1 MATQRTVVQSLS
13 IALIVFVMFTFI
25 LAVTTYLGFKGKFDA
40 EEQTKAANESAASA
54 NSELGTQRQNNQILI
69 DAIGIAMTD
78 PENPGSDNPEAA
90 IDNWFTQRFGAF
102 SEDPRSYEKLAL
114 WLQESI
120 REKDTQLQERLIE
133 KERLVSDAQKVA
145 ADEKKRADTA
155 SKRVTAVEDERKQA
169 QAQFDQSVAEHQKQ
183 MQDLTQK
190 LKDAQDESTQLEEI
204 KQAVGRAE
212 DVISARSLDN
222 FKTAS
227 TVDRVTTILTEL
239 RERER
244 AINRFNALLAKLR
257 ISDPQLQRTIG
268 DSIPLDERIDGFD
281 GRIISVNHADRT
293 ALVLSDST
301 RGMRPGLVFYV
312 YSPDDP
318 KPLVASRKGS
328 VEVMNLE
335 SDTLV
340 RMRIRS
346 DSLGDPIVSGDGVA
360 TSLWEAGT
368 QFTSVIV
375 GFVQIDQDA
384 DSDQDRLEDLIQGVG
399 GSVELSVTPLT
410 TMIIDAGKPDNLG
423 LEKPDDWGDRE
434 SKRRDRELRE
444 ANRLGIQVVGIGEF
458 MQMLGLRRDSLDA
471 NRLPDASVR

>member
-13 IALIVFVMFTFI
+13 IALIVFVTFTFI

-54 NSELGTQRQNNQILI
+54 NAELGTQKQNNQILV

-78 PENPGSDNPEAA
+78 PDNPGSDAPEAA
-90 IDNWFTQRFGAF
+90 IDNWFTQRFGDF

-145 ADEKKRADTA
+145 ADEKKRADSA
-155 SKRVTAVEDERKQA
+155 NKRVTAVEDERKQA
-169 QAQFDQSVAEHQKQ
+169 QAQFDQSVAEQQKQ

-190 LKDAQDESTQLEEI
+190 LKNAQDESTQLEEI

-212 DVISARSLDN
+212 DVVSARSLDN

-227 TVDRVTTILTEL
+227 TVDRVNTILTEL

-257 ISDPQLQRTIG
+257 IANPETQQLLG
-268 DSIPLDERIDGFD
+268 DSIPLDDRIDGFD

-312 YSPDDP
+312 YNPDDP
-318 KPLVASRKGS
+318 KPLVLSRKGS

-346 DSLGDPIVSGDGVA
+346 DSLGDPIVSGDGIA

-384 DSDQDRLEDLIQGVG
+384 TPDQDRLEDLIKGVG
-399 GSVELSVTPLT
+399 GSVETSVTPLT
-410 TMIIDAGKPDNLG
+410 TMVIDAGPPQNFG
-423 LEKPDDWGDRE
+423 LEKPEEWRE
-434 SKRRDRELRE
+434 RDVKRRERELRE
-444 ANRLGIQVVGIGEF
+444 ANRLGIQVVGISEF

-471 NRLPDASVR
+471 NRLPDAAIR